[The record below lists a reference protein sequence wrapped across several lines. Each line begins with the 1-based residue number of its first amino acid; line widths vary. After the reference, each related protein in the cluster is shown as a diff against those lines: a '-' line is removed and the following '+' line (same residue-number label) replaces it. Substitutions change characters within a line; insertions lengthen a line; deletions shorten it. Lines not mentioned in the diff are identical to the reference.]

1 MDRKQRI
8 LSFLSILITVCC
20 TIFLIGIPSEEKSTF
35 LFGYSAKRL
44 ALFVFFLIMGFC
56 QIYLVCLQKDHRA
69 RLWIDKLNQQI
80 RSNKIWS
87 FMLGMALIVSW
98 YYTFLPG
105 RNFQGNQAVFE
116 RLKPV
121 IVWIFLQVLI
131 WFSQWI
137 EIPWKG
143 IFKSSPQKK
152 DLVPSIIFILIASV
166 IWITIAQTNTG
177 LEGDIFWDSL
187 GVPITITQVVATVY
201 LLAIF
206 RSTIGEKFGTSKH
219 IDTILFLVLWIAA
232 ASLWMAA
239 PQQTSTFNP
248 GPFLPNGEFY
258 PNSDAET
265 YDACAYTAMQG
276 QPYCAFTGN
285 AVSKPLYTVFLFF
298 LHLLSGNNYE
308 VLINLQVIFIAL
320 LPALVYLIGRELHSR
335 STGLLA
341 AILVI
346 VKINNSI
353 VHSLSIWTV
362 SHPKFMMSEPF
373 LSVFMAL
380 LCYFMIKWYRDP
392 QGKRL
397 YLYLSAAILGL
408 STLIR
413 DNVWALLP
421 VFMLVIFFR
430 SKGSFW
436 QKFFHFIQ
444 FGLVC
449 LLIIVPW
456 AARNISLGL
465 TPVTAW
471 SSLQHVIFE
480 NRYGIDTDE
489 QSYEILDPHQ
499 YSTALDPAEESLL
512 SFSNEKTSNEVAVH
526 AVAWHSTTPSDH
538 VEESYPNA
546 FSSGSL
552 FSTGFNSIIS
562 STANHLLHNF
572 LAIFLSLPMTLNT
585 GDVEDLV
592 STTWQISPW
601 TRTWDG
607 TLDIQAFFLIAINLV
622 IVSLGILAFKKKG
635 KEEYLIPVLIL
646 LTYLVGVAFAKTS
659 GGRYIVPVDWVV
671 PLFYASGLVFLL
683 NAIQPPDDADE
694 IKDSKEEHQL
704 RNRDQTQKPAVF
716 LLLFLV
722 LVSILL
728 PLSEKIYPRMNY
740 PKTFTE
746 FSDSIAAEGN
756 TVPSLPISSLQ
767 VEEFLTQEN
776 AVFLS
781 GQALYPKVLDP
792 QDDSATEF
800 FPAQVA
806 QPYSL
811 AFTLLSGKQK
821 NYIYIPINST
831 QVTFTHGITISILGC
846 RINDELIKAK
856 AVFLNDGEFSFLVHE
871 LDTLTCEEQETQN
884 R

>member
-8 LSFLSILITVCC
+8 LSFLSIIITVCC

-56 QIYLVCLQKDHRA
+56 QIYLVCLHKNHRA

-98 YYTFLPG
+98 YYTFLPVG
-105 RNFQGNQAVFE
+105 NFQGNQAVFE

-121 IVWIFLQVLI
+121 IVWVFLQGLI
-131 WFSQWI
+131 WFSRSI

-143 IFKSSPQKK
+143 IFKSSQQKK

-177 LEGDIFWDSL
+177 LEGDVFWDSL

-219 IDTILFLVLWIAA
+219 IDTILFVILWIAA
-232 ASLWMAA
+232 ASLWIAA
-239 PQQTSTFNP
+239 PQRTSTFNP

-276 QPYCAFTGN
+276 QPYCAFAEN
-285 AVSKPLYTVFLFF
+285 AVSKPVYTVFLFF
-298 LHLLSGNNYE
+298 LHLISGNNYE

-320 LPALVYLIGRELHSR
+320 LPALVYMIGKELHSR
-335 STGLLA
+335 FTGLLA
-341 AILVI
+341 ALLII
-346 VKINNSI
+346 IKINNSI
-353 VHSLSIWTV
+353 MHSLIIWTV

-373 LSVFMAL
+373 LSVFLAL
-380 LCYFMIKWYRDP
+380 LCLFMIKWSRDP
-392 QGKRL
+392 QGKHI

-421 VFMLVIFFR
+421 IFMIVIFIR
-430 SKGSFW
+430 SQGNFW
-436 QKFFHFIQ
+436 KKLFHFAQ
-444 FGLVC
+444 FGFIC

-456 AARNISLGL
+456 AIRNISYGL
-465 TPVTAW
+465 TPITAW

-480 NRYGIDTDE
+480 NRYGIDTDQ
-489 QSYEILDPHQ
+489 QSYELNEQQMI
-499 YSTALDPAEESLL
+499 SASFEL
-512 SFSNEKTSNEVAVH
+512 SREPVRSFRMEKNNNAGVADTMYWHDNSSSIHKEV
-526 AVAWHSTTPSDH
+526 
-538 VEESYPNA
+538 
-546 FSSGSL
+546 SSSSADSGKIQQS
-552 FSTGFNSIIS
+552 SKFNTIIS
-562 STANHLLHNF
+562 STVNHLLHNF
-572 LAIFLSLPMTLNT
+572 LAIFLSLPMTFQT
-585 GDVEDLV
+585 GSVEDLI
-592 STTWQISPW
+592 STTWKISPW

-607 TLDIQAFFLIAINLV
+607 TLDIQAFFLIAVNLL
-622 IVSLGILAFKKKG
+622 IVSMGIFAFRKKG
-635 KEEYLIPVLIL
+635 KREYLIPVLIL
-646 LTYLVGVAFAKTS
+646 LTYLAGVAFAKTS
-659 GGRYIVPVDWVV
+659 GGRYIVPVDWIV
-671 PLFYASGLVFLL
+671 PLFYASGLVYILDSV
-683 NAIQPPDDADE
+683 NPQ
-694 IKDSKEEHQL
+694 KDIGWIENNVEEDH
-704 RNRDQTQKPAVF
+704 NKNKGKSQKPALF
-716 LLLFLV
+716 FLV
-722 LVSILL
+722 FFFAVSVVL
-728 PLSEKIYPRMNY
+728 PLTEKIYPSME
-740 PKTFTE
+740 FTE
-746 FSDSIAAEGN
+746 TYMEFLNSITMAGNSDFSSPF
-756 TVPSLPISSLQ
+756 TTMQ
-767 VEEFLTQEN
+767 VEEFLAQDN

-792 QDDSATEF
+792 EDDSATEF
-800 FPAQVA
+800 FPAQIQ

-811 AFTLLSGKQK
+811 AFTLLDGKHK
-821 NYIYIPINST
+821 DSIFIPIDSA
-831 QVTFTHGITISILGC
+831 QITFPHGITASILGC
-846 RINDELIKAK
+846 RVEDDLVKAK
-856 AVFLNDGEFSFLVHE
+856 AVILGNGEFIFYARDLSPLI
-871 LDTLTCEEQETQN
+871 CEE
-884 R
+884 